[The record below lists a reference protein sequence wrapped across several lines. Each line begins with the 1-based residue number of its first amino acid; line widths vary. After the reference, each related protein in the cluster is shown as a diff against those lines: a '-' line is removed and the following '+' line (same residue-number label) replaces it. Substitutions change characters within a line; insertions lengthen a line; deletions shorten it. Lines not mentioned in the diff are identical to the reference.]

1 LAASNLVVHLHQH
14 SCSDTN
20 WCERVKN
27 QRQGEEEEEQDQED
41 SSIAEEWVVLEDLRG
56 RHAGPEEAPLN
67 PMTMGQFFDVA
78 DLPPVYDQQLQ
89 AVLSRLPAALL
100 YALSL
105 SLSLSL
111 SSCSRVVC
119 C

>member
-1 LAASNLVVHLHQH
+1 MAASNLVVHLHHH

-27 QRQGEEEEEQDQED
+27 QRQEEEAQDQEIGD
-41 SSIAEEWVVLEDLRG
+41 SSIDDAEEWVVLEDLRG
-56 RHAGPEEAPLN
+56 RRAGPEEAPLN

-105 SLSLSL
+105 SLSLS
-111 SSCSRVVC
+111 SCSRVVC